1 METKQLSL
9 SDWLI
14 ASDIDGT
21 LNNKRRKLP
30 ERNRTAIHQFVYTY
44 GGKFILAS
52 GRSIESMRKHFN
64 RLGLNHGYAV
74 FQNGAG
80 IYDYRQE
87 KVLWLN
93 QLSETLTDIV
103 VAAAKRFPM
112 AQVQVVTVDETRMVR
127 PDVGAWILAK
137 TSKMKMTRYHTI
149 DAVPK
154 GDWCKV
160 IFTGL
165 PSVINR
171 VERFVKEKNNGETSN
186 LMRSSICSFEVV
198 NTGTN
203 KGVAVL
209 KVAEHLGIDPSKTA
223 AIGDY
228 FNDYEMLR
236 SVAVPACCG
245 QAPQGMK
252 DIAKLVTCHCNR
264 GAVADLI
271 EYIIQREQKEA
282 DASRSG

>member
-1 METKQLSL
+1 MANKDFTL
-9 SDWLI
+9 SDWLV

-21 LNNKRRKLP
+21 LNSKRRKLP
-30 ERNRTAIHQFVYTY
+30 ERNQKAIHEFVYDY
-44 GGKFILAS
+44 GGNFILAS
-52 GRSIESMRKHFN
+52 GRSISSMRKHFEN
-64 RLGLNHGYAV
+64 LGLNHGYAV

-80 IYDYRQE
+80 IYDYKQE

-93 QLSETLTDIV
+93 LMNEKLTDIV
-103 VAAAKRFPM
+103 LAAAKKFPM
-112 AQVQVVTVDETRMVR
+112 AQVQVVTVDETRLVR
-127 PDVGAWILAK
+127 PDLGAWALAK
-137 TSKMKMTRYHTI
+137 TSKMKLTKYKSI
-149 DAVPK
+149 NDVPT

-165 PSVINR
+165 SPVIDR
-171 VERFVKEKNNGETSN
+171 VERFVTQQNDGDTSN
-186 LMRSSICSFEVV
+186 LMRSSICSFEIV

-209 KVAEHLGIDPSKTA
+209 RVAKHLGIDPSKTA

-228 FNDYEMLR
+228 FNDYEMLKA
-236 SVAVPACCG
+236 VALPACCG

-252 DIAKLVTCHCNR
+252 DIAKLVTCHCNQ

-271 EYIIQREQKEA
+271 EYIIAHK
-282 DASRSG
+282 GNI